1 MHLVGVSRPPEQ
13 QEIQSY
19 RPGGF
24 TVSGRRLRGSVA
36 VFADRVEGWE
46 VSDAAALEARHLERF
61 RVCDPPLD
69 LLLLGLGTSFVVP
82 DATVL
87 RTLAEWRLSYE
98 LMATPAACR
107 TFNLL
112 LAEGRRVAAALIAL
126 PETGE
131 PG

>member
-46 VSDAAALEARHLERF
+46 VTDPGMLDSRHLERF
-61 RVCDPPLD
+61 RDCEPPLD
-69 LLLLGLGTSFVVP
+69 LLLLGLGERFVVP
-82 DATVL
+82 DAAVL

-98 LMATPAACR
+98 LMSTAAACR

-126 PETGE
+126 PEAIE